1 MQVWFAILLADVVLV
16 VHFLIAAFNILALP
30 ATVLGLA
37 MGWQFARNRFFRLAH
52 LVCMGVVLLFA
63 ALGRY
68 CPLTDWESALR
79 IAAGQEGYE
88 TSFIAHWLSRLL
100 YVDADL
106 RVLAVLYALWTLTI
120 VVLWFLAPPRLRRSD
135 RDDISS
141 PG

>member
-1 MQVWFAILLADVVLV
+1 MADVVLV

-37 MGWQFARNRFFRLAH
+37 MGWQFARNRLFRLAH
-52 LVCMGVVLLFA
+52 LVFMGVVLLFA

-68 CPLTDWESALR
+68 CPLTDWENALR
-79 IAAGQEGYE
+79 VAAGQEGYE

-106 RVLAVLYALWTLTI
+106 HVLAVCYALWTLAI